1 MEGTIG
7 EIRLFAGNFSPR
19 TWTYCSGQLLNVAS
33 NTALFAI
40 IGAVYGGN
48 GTSTFGI
55 PDLRGRVAI
64 GSGAGPGL
72 TPRALGQTG
81 GSATTTLLVN
91 QLPPHTHAISG
102 GGNIPISGN
111 VYAAMNV
118 NDSNTASLPSP
129 TGNYLGVDTQGSG
142 TYSTTPSSPTM
153 NLNPN
158 AITVNT
164 SQLKANI
171 PPLTI
176 ANSGLGQA
184 YNNLKPFL
192 GLAYI
197 ICVQGIFPPR
207 N

>member
-48 GTSTFGI
+48 GSTTFGI

-64 GSGAGPGL
+64 GAGAGPGL
-72 TPRALGQTG
+72 TPRTLGQTG
-81 GSATTTLLVN
+81 GSPSTTLLVN
-91 QLPPHTHAISG
+91 QLPSHTHAIAG

-111 VYAAMNV
+111 VYATMNV
-118 NDSNTASLPSP
+118 NNSNTVSVPSP
-129 TGNYLGVDTQGSG
+129 ANGFLGVDLQGSQ
-142 TYSTTPSSPTM
+142 TYSTTPSNPPAT
-153 NLNPN
+153 LNAN
-158 AITVNT
+158 AISVNT

-171 PPLTI
+171 SALTVN
-176 ANSGLGQA
+176 NSGAGQP
-184 YNNLKPFL
+184 YSNLKPFL

-197 ICVQGIFPPR
+197 ICVQGVFPPR